1 MLSALNKLK
10 ELWDVPAENI
20 DFDSL
25 TVKETVD
32 EEDDQ
37 GWLPDIEVDLEQEEE
52 NELLIFEEEECE
64 DEDDEE
70 EACEEDMF
78 DANLNL
84 LYKALKRKRTETPSG
99 PSKRKK

>member
-1 MLSALNKLK
+1 MDKLK

-52 NELLIFEEEECE
+52 NELLIFEDAEEVDCE

-70 EACEEDMF
+70 EVCEEDMF

-99 PSKRKK
+99 PSKRKN